1 MPLLRLENVTL
12 ARDGRTVLE
21 NVSLELT
28 SGEKVG
34 LIGPNGVGKTSLL
47 HLLVGLLKPQQGS
60 IFLKG
65 QKLVAESDFVTAR
78 RSLGLLFQD
87 SDDQLFCPTV
97 LEDVAFG
104 PLNLGA
110 DPKEAES
117 TAHATLA
124 RLGIE
129 KLADRVTYRLSGGEK
144 RLVALATVLAMQP
157 EILLL
162 DEPTTGLDFETTE
175 RIGQLLAELPQAM
188 LIVSHDT
195 DFLAPL
201 TDRTVIL

>member
-12 ARDGRTVLE
+12 SRDGRTVLE
-21 NVSLELT
+21 DVSFAIA
-28 SGEKVG
+28 SNEKVG
-34 LIGPNGVGKTSLL
+34 LIGPNGAGKTSLL
-47 HLLVGLLKPQQGS
+47 HLLVGLLKPDEGS

-65 QKLVAESDFVTAR
+65 QKLVSESDFVAAR
-78 RSLGLLFQD
+78 RTLGLLFQD

-104 PLNLGA
+104 PLNLCA
-110 DPKEAES
+110 NPTEAEAM
-117 TAHATLA
+117 AHETLSK
-124 RLGIE
+124 LGIE
-129 KLADRVTYRLSGGEK
+129 QLADRVTYRLSGGEK
-144 RLVALATVLAMQP
+144 RLVALASVLAMQP

-162 DEPTTGLDFETTE
+162 DEPTTGLDNEMTE

-195 DFLAPL
+195 EFLGPL
-201 TDRTVIL
+201 TDRTVLL